1 MYQSQEKGAELE
13 GEVDIH
19 CCGSK
24 YSERVG
30 TVPMN
35 IGLDLQPGEAGIVVD
50 IRRKRGVRSLG
61 NKRKSNAAR

>member
-35 IGLDLQPGEAGIVVD
+35 IGLDC
-50 IRRKRGVRSLG
+50 SLEKLG
-61 NKRKSNAAR
+61 LWLILDANEEFAL